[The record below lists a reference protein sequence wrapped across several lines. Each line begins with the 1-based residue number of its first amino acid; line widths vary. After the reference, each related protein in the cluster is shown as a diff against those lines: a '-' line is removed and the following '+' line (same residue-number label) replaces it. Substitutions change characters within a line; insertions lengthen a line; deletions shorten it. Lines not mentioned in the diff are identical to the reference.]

1 MKARTKEKLIENI
14 IELSNSVSENVKQD
28 LLDYWKAK
36 QLYMKN
42 GVFCL
47 ENDTKTT
54 NDMIFELQEDNKQ
67 LEEQVEY
74 LRRSC
79 ERKEETIHEQYD
91 ELVGLDTRIDKAL
104 KKINDYK
111 IYCKENKGFTE
122 YTDIEI
128 EAIEPVISRL
138 ENILKGE
145 E

>member
-28 LLDYWKAK
+28 LLDYWKVK

-67 LEEQVEY
+67 LEEQV
-74 LRRSC
+74 
-79 ERKEETIHEQYD
+79 
-91 ELVGLDTRIDKAL
+91 
-104 KKINDYK
+104 
-111 IYCKENKGFTE
+111 
-122 YTDIEI
+122 
-128 EAIEPVISRL
+128 
-138 ENILKGE
+138 
-145 E
+145 